1 MVKYINDSFQWKG
14 RVDST
19 DNVFAFRWHQVINEI
34 DITAT
39 GLDLKNNLVI
49 IGFCCD
55 EGVKRN
61 KGRLGAKDAP
71 KTIRSILSSLPWHF
85 DKLRLCDAGDI
96 IVEQDLEEGQILLG
110 SLVKKIK
117 EAGGFPIILGGGH
130 EVAYGTYLGLKEL
143 NPSIINFD
151 AHFDNRPFIDT
162 VSSGTMFA
170 QIAAEA
176 GSDYKYFCL
185 GVQNYSNTKELFK
198 RNMEFGGKFLEAS
211 HVKMRIMDSTFQSFV
226 DKSDRLYVT
235 VCMDVFSQAYACGV
249 SAPNPFGISPDDFEF
264 YTSEIFKTGKVAAF
278 DIAEVNPTFDFDN
291 HTSRLA
297 AGMVFKV
304 AEFINSWGYK

>member
-1 MVKYINDSFQWKG
+1 MAKYINNLFEWKG
-14 RVDST
+14 RVDSA
-19 DNVFAFRWHQVINEI
+19 DNRLAFRWHQVISNI
-34 DITAT
+34 DLMEADF
-39 GLDLKNNLVI
+39 DLKNTVVI

-61 KGRLGAKDAP
+61 KGRIGAKDAP
-71 KTIRSILSSLPWHF
+71 KTIRNMLSSLPWHF
-85 DKLRLCDAGDI
+85 DKLKICDAGDI
-96 IVEQDLEEGQILLG
+96 VVDEDLEKGQALLG

-117 EAGGFPIILGGGH
+117 DFGGFPVVLGGGH
-130 EVAYGTYLGLKEL
+130 EVAYGTYKGIKEHS
-143 NPSIINFD
+143 PAIINFD
-151 AHFDNRPFIDT
+151 AHFDNRPFEDT

-170 QIAAEA
+170 QIAAET
-176 GSDYKYFCL
+176 GSDYRYFCL

-249 SAPNPFGISPDDFEF
+249 SAPNPFGICPDDFEF
-264 YTSEIFKTGKVAAF
+264 YAKEIFWSGKVTAF
-278 DIAEVNPTFDFDN
+278 DIAEVNPAFDFDN
-291 HTSRLA
+291 QTSRLA
-297 AGMVFKV
+297 AGIVFKV
-304 AEFINSWGYK
+304 AEFISNWGYK